1 MSEVTPYITN
11 HVDILYSN
19 INKIGE
25 SVDKIEDKVTKEN
38 EELKEKLE
46 LMEKEL
52 EEAKASSNHWEQK
65 YTDLV
70 HQNDLNEATIRSFK
84 ENCRYTI
91 NYFDNIVDGC
101 VLNYN
106 ENKVTAD
113 FEQRDLSS
121 DNMET
126 GRSIL
131 ISRQTRQIGAFFCSI
146 WLSDKL
152 IAKRTIKRLRNMYK
166 KFVLNG
172 G

>member
-1 MSEVTPYITN
+1 MAEVTPYTN
-11 HVDILYSN
+11 HIDLLYSN
-19 INKIGE
+19 INRIGE

-38 EELKEKLE
+38 EELKEKLR

-52 EEAKASSNHWEQK
+52 EEAKASSTNWEQK

-70 HQNDLNEATIRSFK
+70 YQNNLNEATIRSFK
-84 ENCRYTI
+84 ESCKYTI
-91 NYFDNIVDGC
+91 NYFDNVVDGC
-101 VLNYN
+101 ILNYN
-106 ENKVTAD
+106 ESKANAD
-113 FEQRDLSS
+113 FELRDLSN

-131 ISRQTRQIGAFFCSI
+131 VSRQTRQIGAFFCSM
-146 WLSDKL
+146 WLSEKL
-152 IAKRTIKRLRNMYK
+152 VAKRTIKRLRKMYK

>member
-1 MSEVTPYITN
+1 MAEVNIS
-11 HVDILYSN
+11 HIDILYNN

-25 SVDKIEDKVTKEN
+25 SIDNIQNTVSKEN

-46 LMEKEL
+46 LMKKQL
-52 EEAKASSNHWEQK
+52 EEVKASSNYWEQK

-70 HQNDLNEATIRSFK
+70 HQNNLNEATIRSFK

-101 VLNYN
+101 ILNYN
-106 ENKVTAD
+106 ETKANAD
-113 FEQRDLSS
+113 FELRDLSN

-131 ISRQTRQIGAFFCSI
+131 ISRQSRQIGAFFDSI
-146 WLSDKL
+146 WLSKKL
-152 IAKRTIKRLRNMYK
+152 IAKRTIKRLRKMYK

>member
-1 MSEVTPYITN
+1 MAEVSPYTN
-11 HVDILYSN
+11 HIDILYSN
-19 INKIGE
+19 INRIGE
-25 SVDKIEDKVTKEN
+25 SVDKIENTVSKEN

-70 HQNDLNEATIRSFK
+70 HQNNLNEATIRSFK
-84 ENCRYTI
+84 ESCRYTI
-91 NYFDNIVDGC
+91 NYFDSIVGRC
-101 VLNYN
+101 ILNYN
-106 ENKVTAD
+106 ESNANTD
-113 FEQRDLSS
+113 FELRDLSN

-131 ISRQTRQIGAFFCSI
+131 ISRQTRQIGAFFGSI
-146 WLSDKL
+146 WISKKL
-152 IAKRTIKRLRNMYK
+152 IAKRTIKRLRKMYK
-166 KFVLNG
+166 KFILNG

>member
-1 MSEVTPYITN
+1 MAEVNISYT
-11 HVDILYSN
+11 DILFNN

-25 SVDKIEDKVTKEN
+25 SVDKIESTVSKEN
-38 EELKEKLE
+38 EELKEKLR
-46 LMEKEL
+46 LMEIEL
-52 EEAKASSNHWEQK
+52 EEAKESSAHWEQK

-70 HQNDLNEATIRSFK
+70 HQNNLNEATIRSFK
-84 ENCRYTI
+84 GSCRYTI

-101 VLNYN
+101 ILNYN
-106 ENKVTAD
+106 ESNVNAD
-113 FEQRDLSS
+113 FELRDLSS

-131 ISRQTRQIGAFFCSI
+131 ISRQTRQIGAFFGSI
-146 WLSDKL
+146 WLSKKL
-152 IAKRTIKRLRNMYK
+152 IAKRTIKRLRKMYK

>member
-1 MSEVTPYITN
+1 MAEVSQYTN
-11 HVDILYSN
+11 HIDILYNN
-19 INKIGE
+19 INRIGE
-25 SVDKIEDKVTKEN
+25 SVDKIEDVVSKEN

-70 HQNDLNEATIRSFK
+70 HQNNLNEATIRSFK

-101 VLNYN
+101 ILNYN
-106 ENKVTAD
+106 ESNANAD
-113 FEQRDLSS
+113 FELRDLSS

-131 ISRQTRQIGAFFCSI
+131 ISRQICQIGAFFCSI
-146 WLSDKL
+146 WLSKKL
-152 IAKRTIKRLRNMYK
+152 IAKRTIKRLKKMYK
-166 KFVLNG
+166 KFILNG